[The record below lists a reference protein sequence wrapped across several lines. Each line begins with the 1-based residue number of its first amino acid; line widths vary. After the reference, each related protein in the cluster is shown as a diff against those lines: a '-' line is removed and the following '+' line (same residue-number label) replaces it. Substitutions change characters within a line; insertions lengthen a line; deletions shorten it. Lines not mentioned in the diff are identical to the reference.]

1 MNDSAVLLIDC
12 PDRKGLVARVSGL
25 LYEWGANILHAD
37 QHQDHELGLF
47 FMRVEWVPDLL
58 ANGPSDSASPAQA
71 GNLTPPASPG
81 ESSEPAIRPGLTP
94 KHNAAPFDLEG
105 FKAAFAPLAEELG
118 MRWQLTSGTPR
129 SRIAL
134 FCSQYLHCVADLL
147 ERWRSGELKC
157 EIALIVSNH
166 REVEQVAAFYGIAF
180 EFVPVAA
187 ATRVE
192 AEARQLELLALHGV
206 ELVVLARYMQILS
219 PGFVARFPAAIINVH
234 HSFLPA
240 FTGAKPYHAAHARGV
255 KLIGATSHYVTDLL
269 DDGPIIE
276 QDVARISHRDQVE
289 DLVARGRDLERAVLS
304 RAVRWHLDRRIL
316 CYGNK
321 TVVFD

>member
-1 MNDSAVLLIDC
+1 MKDSAVLLIDC

-25 LYEWGANILHAD
+25 LYERGANILHAD
-37 QHQDHELGLF
+37 QHVDHELGLF
-47 FMRVEWVPDLL
+47 FMRVEWELD
-58 ANGPSDSASPAQA
+58 G
-71 GNLTPPASPG
+71 
-81 ESSEPAIRPGLTP
+81 
-94 KHNAAPFDLEG
+94 FDLAG
-105 FKAAFAPLAEELG
+105 FKTVFAPMAGELN
-118 MRWQLTSGTPR
+118 MTWKLTSSARRPR
-129 SRIAL
+129 VAL
-134 FCSQYLHCVADLL
+134 FCSQVLHCMADLL
-147 ERWRSGELKC
+147 HRWRTGELVC
-157 EIALIVSNH
+157 DIPLIVSNH
-166 REVEQVAAFYGIAF
+166 RAVENLAAFYEVPF
-180 EFVPVAA
+180 ELVPVTAK
-187 ATRVE
+187 TRKK
-192 AEARQLELLALHGV
+192 AEARQLALLARHEI

-219 PGFVARFPAAIINVH
+219 PAFVSRYPAAIINVH

-255 KLIGATSHYVTDLL
+255 KLIGATSHYVTEAL

-289 DLVARGRDLERAVLS
+289 DLVARGRDLERMVLS